1 MVIKHPSQRV
11 AVLVDVQNMYHSARH
26 LFGARVNFK
35 ALLDAAVAKR
45 QLIRSIAYVVRS
57 GEQEEQTFFDA
68 LTKASFEMRM
78 KELQVFHGGMK
89 KADWDVGLTVDAIRL
104 APSLDALVLVSG
116 DGDFIPLV
124 EYLKMNKGL
133 QVEVMAFAKSSSQRL
148 KETAD
153 EFEDLGNSKY
163 LLQIPSNRAR
173 RTKSSGT
180 SI

>member
-57 GEQEEQTFFDA
+57 GDQEEKTFFDA
-68 LTKASFEMRM
+68 LTKASFEIRM
-78 KELQVFHGGMK
+78 KELQIFQGGMK

-104 APSLDALVLVSG
+104 APSLDAIVIVSG
-116 DGDFIPLV
+116 D
-124 EYLKMNKGL
+124 
-133 QVEVMAFAKSSSQRL
+133 
-148 KETAD
+148 
-153 EFEDLGNSKY
+153 
-163 LLQIPSNRAR
+163 
-173 RTKSSGT
+173 
-180 SI
+180 